1 MRSHVFLAYAN
12 NRTSLRH
19 VMFPSSLDA
28 LFQNVG
34 VPYGMLLPVAVVA
47 LLALVAL
54 AGIMRGGNPWEIAYA
69 TYCYFAEA
77 VGVILITTGS
87 LPVLLAVLTG
97 QLLDSETYVG
107 LLFVFA
113 VGGILFLW
121 HDAKLRGVE
130 ASAKAV
136 PGALF
141 FFTWKLI
148 GLLLASFALLSLI
161 LSIVI
166 ETIQVQSLV
175 MHVTVLAYGLVLSW
189 FTQMNRTVRPSVTTR
204 TLAAPQAPA
213 MALKA
218 KKPVAK
224 AAKKKKK

>member
-1 MRSHVFLAYAN
+1 
-12 NRTSLRH
+12 
-19 VMFPSSLDA
+19 MFPSSLDA

-34 VPYGMLLPVAVVA
+34 VPYGMMLPVAVVA

-54 AGIMRGGNPWEIAYA
+54 AGIVRGGNPWEIAYA

-77 VGVILITTGS
+77 VGIILITTGS
-87 LPVLLAVLTG
+87 LPVLLAVMTG

-121 HDAKLRGVE
+121 HDAKLRGVD

-136 PGALF
+136 PGAIF
-141 FFTWKLI
+141 FFSWKLI

-161 LSIVI
+161 LSVVI
-166 ETIQVQSLV
+166 ETVQLQSAV
-175 MHVTVLAYGLVLSW
+175 MHVTVLIYGVCLSW
-189 FTQMNRTVRPSVTTR
+189 FTQVNGRARQTVTTR
-204 TLAAPQAPA
+204 TLGIPVVPA
-213 MALKA
+213 MAAKA

-224 AAKKKKK
+224 KARTKKKK

>member
-1 MRSHVFLAYAN
+1 MTYASAN
-12 NRTSLRH
+12 PITP
-19 VMFPSSLDA
+19 MFPSSLDA

-34 VPYGMLLPVAVVA
+34 LPYGMLLPVAVVS

-54 AGIMRGGNPWEIAYA
+54 AGIMRGGNAWDIAYA

-77 VGVILITTGS
+77 IGIILITTGS

-97 QLLDSETYVG
+97 QLLSSDTYIG

-113 VGGILFLW
+113 IGGILFLW
-121 HDAKLRGVE
+121 HDTKLRAID
-130 ASAKAV
+130 ASAKVV

-141 FFTWKLI
+141 FFSWKLI

-161 LSIVI
+161 LSVVI
-166 ETIQVQSLV
+166 ETIQLQSAV
-175 MHVTVLAYGLVLSW
+175 MHVTVLLYGVVLSW
-189 FTQMNRTVRPSVTTR
+189 FTQVHQSSMASVTTR
-204 TLAAPQAPA
+204 SLTPMVPA

-218 KKPVAK
+218 KKPSAK
-224 AAKKKKK
+224 KPAGKKKK

>member
-1 MRSHVFLAYAN
+1 
-12 NRTSLRH
+12 
-19 VMFPSSLDA
+19 MFPSSLDA
-28 LFQNVG
+28 LFQNIG
-34 VPYGMLLPVAVVA
+34 VPYGMLLPVGVVS

-54 AGIMRGGNPWEIAYA
+54 AGMIRGGNPWEIAYA

-77 VGVILITTGS
+77 IGIILITTGS

-97 QLLDSETYVG
+97 QLLNNETYVG

-121 HDAKLRGVE
+121 HDAALRSID
-130 ASAKAV
+130 ASSKAV

-141 FFTWKLI
+141 FFSWKLI

-161 LSIVI
+161 LSVVI
-166 ETIQVQSLV
+166 ETVQLQSAV
-175 MHVTVLAYGLVLSW
+175 MHVTVLAYGVALSW
-189 FTQMNRTVRPSVTTR
+189 FTQVNGRARPSVTTR
-204 TLAAPQAPA
+204 TLMVPQMPA
-213 MALKA
+213 MALKS

-224 AAKKKKK
+224 AAPKKKKK

>member
-1 MRSHVFLAYAN
+1 
-12 NRTSLRH
+12 
-19 VMFPSSLDA
+19 MFPSSLDA

-34 VPYGMLLPVAVVA
+34 VPYGMLLPVAVVS

-54 AGIMRGGNPWEIAYA
+54 AGIVRGGNPWEIAYA

-77 VGVILITTGS
+77 VGIILITTGS
-87 LPVLLAVLTG
+87 LPVLLAVMTG

-121 HDAKLRGVE
+121 HDAKLRGVDA
-130 ASAKAV
+130 ASKAV

-141 FFTWKLI
+141 FFSWKLI

-161 LSIVI
+161 LSVVI
-166 ETIQVQSLV
+166 ETVQLQSAV
-175 MHVTVLAYGLVLSW
+175 MHVTVLIYGVCLSW
-189 FTQMNRTVRPSVTTR
+189 FTQVNDRSRQTVTTR
-204 TLAAPQAPA
+204 TLGVPAIPA